1 MKYSRQRE
9 AILNYLH
16 TTRSH
21 PSADMIY
28 EHVRE
33 EQPNISLGTVY
44 RNLSKLSASG
54 DILKIDTGSGREHYD
69 GFTHAHYHFVCKTCD
84 KVMDIDMPVIE
95 GVNEQAA
102 KSLGISVDNHSMI
115 FYGRCADCSKKD

>member
-16 TTRSH
+16 ATHSH

-28 EHVRE
+28 DEVRKV
-33 EQPNISLGTVY
+33 QPGISLGTVY
-44 RNLSKLSASG
+44 RNLSVLAKNG

-69 GFTHAHYHFVCKTCD
+69 GCTDTHYHFVCKLCD
-84 KVMDIDMPVIE
+84 RVID
-95 GVNEQAA
+95 VNIPTIDGIDETAA
-102 KSLGISVDNHSMI
+102 KSLGMAVDGHSTI
-115 FYGRCADCSKKD
+115 FYGTCADCSE

>member
-16 TTRSH
+16 STRSH

-28 EHVRE
+28 EHVRAQ
-33 EQPNISLGTVY
+33 QPNISLGTVY
-44 RNLSKLSASG
+44 RNLSKLSANG

-69 GFTHAHYHFVCKTCD
+69 GFTHAHYHFVCRICD
-84 KVMDIDMPVIE
+84 KVMDVDIPVIA
-95 GVNEQAA
+95 GINEQAA
-102 KSLGISVDNHSMI
+102 KSLGSCVDDHSTI
-115 FYGRCADCSKKD
+115 FYGRCADCSE